1 MKSDYKFAIKTGFR
15 IVIMITILFS
25 LFILAAGSMRYW
37 EAWVYCILL
46 FLMMFSS
53 FVYFL
58 KKDIAFLKSR
68 VLKRKEEDK
77 TQKSLQNIF
86 SIFFVIGFIIPG
98 LDYRFNLSDVPFYLV
113 LIADLFVV
121 FGFLLIFRVSKE
133 NSYASAII
141 EVNKNQK
148 VISTG
153 PYKIVRHP
161 MYVGDIIILL
171 STPIALGSFWALI
184 PFLICTPL
192 FFVLRIRGEEE
203 YLKKN
208 LPGYN
213 EYCQKTRYRLIPY
226 IW

>member
-1 MKSDYKFAIKTGFR
+1 MDNDYKFAIKTGFK
-15 IVIMITILFS
+15 IVFMITLLLLLLILT
-25 LFILAAGSMRYW
+25 AGSFRYW
-37 EAWVYCILL
+37 EAWFYCVLL

-53 FVYFL
+53 FIYFF
-58 KKDIAFLKSR
+58 KKDIGFLKSR
-68 VLKRKEEDK
+68 VSKRKEEDE
-77 TQKSLQNIF
+77 TQKPLQNIF

-113 LIADLFVV
+113 IIADLFVV

-148 VISTG
+148 VINTG

-161 MYVGDIIILL
+161 MYVGDIILL
-171 STPIALGSFWALI
+171 LFTPIALSSFWASI

-192 FFVLRIRGEEE
+192 FFVLRIKGEEE

>member
-86 SIFFVIGFIIPG
+86 SILFVIGFIIPG
-98 LDYRFNLSDVPFYLV
+98 LDYRFNLSNVPFYLN
-113 LIADLFVV
+113 F
-121 FGFLLIFRVSKE
+121 
-133 NSYASAII
+133 NS
-141 EVNKNQK
+141 
-148 VISTG
+148 
-153 PYKIVRHP
+153 
-161 MYVGDIIILL
+161 
-171 STPIALGSFWALI
+171 
-184 PFLICTPL
+184 
-192 FFVLRIRGEEE
+192 
-203 YLKKN
+203 
-208 LPGYN
+208 
-213 EYCQKTRYRLIPY
+213 
-226 IW
+226 

>member
-1 MKSDYKFAIKTGFR
+1 
-15 IVIMITILFS
+15 
-25 LFILAAGSMRYW
+25 
-37 EAWVYCILL
+37 
-46 FLMMFSS
+46 
-53 FVYFL
+53 
-58 KKDIAFLKSR
+58 
-68 VLKRKEEDK
+68 
-77 TQKSLQNIF
+77 
-86 SIFFVIGFIIPG
+86 
-98 LDYRFNLSDVPFYLV
+98 
-113 LIADLFVV
+113 
-121 FGFLLIFRVSKE
+121 VSKE

-161 MYVGDIIILL
+161 MYVGDIILL
-171 STPIALGSFWALI
+171 LFTPIALSSFWASIL
-184 PFLICTPL
+184 FLICTPL
-192 FFVLRIRGEEE
+192 FFVLRIKGEEE

>member
-1 MKSDYKFAIKTGFR
+1 MDNDYKFAIKTGFK
-15 IVIMITILFS
+15 IVFMITLLLL
-25 LFILAAGSMRYW
+25 LFILTAGSFRYW
-37 EAWVYCILL
+37 EAWFYCVLL

-53 FVYFL
+53 FIYFF
-58 KKDIAFLKSR
+58 KKDIEFLKSR
-68 VLKRKEEDK
+68 VLKRKEEDE
-77 TQKSLQNIF
+77 TQKPLQNIF
-86 SIFFVIGFIIPG
+86 FIFFVIGFIIPG
-98 LDYRFNLSDVPFYLV
+98 LDYRFDLSDVPFYLV

-141 EVNKNQK
+141 EVSKNQK

-161 MYVGDIIILL
+161 MYVGDIILL
-171 STPIALGSFWALI
+171 LFTPIALSSFWASI

-192 FFVLRIRGEEE
+192 FFVLRIKGEEE

-213 EYCQKTRYRLIPY
+213 EYCRKTRYRLIPY